1 MIKKDLGLL
10 QKENVNGCL
19 TLDLSKLYRP
29 KSITTRIELLAFA
42 NAQHKEGKTD
52 LCEFVF
58 NKSQKVIAELM
69 RITWEMENIQADLER
84 SRLQRLTI
92 LERALEELCQ
102 TAQAKNLLWKNDI
115 LQEIF
120 STAVLKFLQEDR
132 GKYKNL
138 MLLGPANYGKTFL
151 LGQIPVIYRVLT
163 NLAST
168 SFTWVGAENAEIIL

>member
-1 MIKKDLGLL
+1 MIKKDFDLL

-29 KSITTRIELLAFA
+29 KSIKTRIELVTFA
-42 NAQHKEGKTD
+42 NVQHKEGKTD

-92 LERALEELCQ
+92 LERVQDDLCQ
-102 TAQAKNLLWKNDI
+102 SVCNIAWKAQTENLLWKNI
-115 LQEIF
+115 PQEIN
-120 STAVLKFLQEDR
+120 SC
-132 GKYKNL
+132 
-138 MLLGPANYGKTFL
+138 
-151 LGQIPVIYRVLT
+151 I
-163 NLAST
+163 
-168 SFTWVGAENAEIIL
+168 